1 MPAAVRLFF
10 FASLLSSFFLL
21 VELSALAL
29 DFFSFSSLIH
39 LIYISSNIEI
49 CQNYWTGM
57 TSYIEQKEKKSF
69 MPINSI

>member
-1 MPAAVRLFF
+1 
-10 FASLLSSFFLL
+10 LL